1 LECADMRI
9 CTRKYFQSGRGDE
22 IMRALTMLANFALVM
37 ATVYFA
43 IPVALPGVDIT
54 IAQSAAITLLAFVWR
69 TLLSPEPPEV
79 YLVNGQLTEEDAE

>member
-1 LECADMRI
+1 
-9 CTRKYFQSGRGDE
+9 
-22 IMRALTMLANFALVM
+22 MRALTILANFAIVM
-37 ATVYFA
+37 ATVFYA

-79 YLVNGQLTEEDAE
+79 YLVNGQLTEEETN

>member
-1 LECADMRI
+1 MMYVI
-9 CTRKYFQSGRGDE
+9 
-22 IMRALTMLANFALVM
+22 NFALIV

-43 IPVALPGVDIT
+43 VPVALPGVDIT

-79 YLVNGQLTEEDAE
+79 YLVNGQLSEEETD

>member
-1 LECADMRI
+1 
-9 CTRKYFQSGRGDE
+9 
-22 IMRALTMLANFALVM
+22 MRALTMLANFALVM

-43 IPVALPGVDIT
+43 IPVALPGTDIT

-79 YLVNGQLTEEDAE
+79 YLVNGQLTEEETN

>member
-1 LECADMRI
+1 
-9 CTRKYFQSGRGDE
+9 
-22 IMRALTMLANFALVM
+22 MRALTMLANFALVM

-43 IPVALPGVDIT
+43 VPVAFHYDLT
-54 IAQSAAITLLAFVWR
+54 LSQSAAI

>member
-1 LECADMRI
+1 MI
-9 CTRKYFQSGRGDE
+9 VV
-22 IMRALTMLANFALVM
+22 NFLLVM

-79 YLVNGQLTEEDAE
+79 YLVNGKLEEEESND